1 MLGNL
6 MEDKRLD
13 FDAPLLSVRR
23 LSAGAAAAG
32 ASTAPSTSKS
42 EDGHRKAAARQ
53 PPTRRSSL
61 PFHKSDLKSGPV
73 GNPGVIPFVWEQ
85 IPGRP
90 KDGVSSDSAAVGRPP
105 MASKLPPD
113 RILNVE
119 ESDGPRATAGASV
132 RAGTSVRTQKAATFA
147 SDESTKKAPEIPRVV
162 EEKVTE
168 EKVKQ
173 KPVPADRRNDEDDD
187 EDETFSDALDTLS
200 RAESFFMNCSVSGL
214 SGIPESAMPSGSFST
229 DPRVRD
235 FMMGRFLPAAQAMAT
250 GSPQYT
256 FRKAAPPARE
266 PPMRP
271 GERVV
276 SRDHRRPLPLPYQKR
291 PNFVQQYAQE
301 HEEGDSYD
309 DEEDEEDCDETDRS
323 SSKACGLLP
332 RFCVKSSF
340 CLLNPVPGMKVR
352 GRLPAPPGRRIGGP
366 RIKTFHHG
374 SFGQAGDE
382 DSWEAVYKHKL
393 GHRYQPQVEDGRS
406 KSTSESKQ
414 LTYWS
419 DSPTADGSS
428 PCRRSTGGGISPYRN
443 EAPPLPFE
451 GKGFLGVP
459 KRGRKSSKTD
469 GSDSCERD
477 GENYWEITPPQSS
490 QQGSGS
496 RSPALEKTLYVD
508 SVNTLE
514 TSDSNSC
521 LLYIATD
528 TRAMLN
534 STDKDSEVGRE
545 RQRTEENFADKSHGE
560 NALQPKV
567 SELVELGLPF
577 SSEKSDHGE
586 MDGNNNIKHNADG
599 DGPLPSE
606 GGDIPKNDVN
616 DGGPLPLVEGALHKT
631 DVSSLQSL
639 LPPPLPKSPSESW
652 LFRTLPSVSS
662 KNPPQ
667 SFLGLQF
674 QPRKQAFQA
683 SSTDQKRDTNP
694 KPSVSHHRRRRFA
707 EVLPKPIS
715 PRSEI

>member
-1 MLGNL
+1 MLRNL

-32 ASTAPSTSKS
+32 ASTAPCTSKS
-42 EDGHRKAAARQ
+42 EDSDRKAAAGK
-53 PPTRRSSL
+53 PPPRRSSL

-85 IPGRP
+85 TPGQP
-90 KDGVSSDSAAVGRPP
+90 KDGVSSGSIAVGRPP
-105 MASKLPPD
+105 MVSKLPSD
-113 RILNVE
+113 RILNE
-119 ESDGPRATAGASV
+119 RESYRPRTTAGASV
-132 RAGTSVRTQKAATFA
+132 RVGTSIRTQKAVTFA
-147 SDESTKKAPEIPRVV
+147 SDEGTKKAPESPKGG
-162 EEKVTE
+162 EEKVKE
-168 EKVKQ
+168 EEEKQ
-173 KPVPADRRNDEDDD
+173 KPVPADRHNDGDDD
-187 EDETFSDALDTLS
+187 EDEAFSDALDTLS
-200 RAESFFMNCSVSGL
+200 RTESFFMNCSVSGL

-229 DPRVRD
+229 DPQVRD

-256 FRKAAPPARE
+256 FRKAASLARE

-271 GERVV
+271 AERFV
-276 SRDHRRPLPLPYQKR
+276 SGDHRRLLPLPYQKR
-291 PNFVQQYAQE
+291 PNFGLQYAQK
-301 HEEGDSYD
+301 HGEGDSYD
-309 DEEDEEDCDETDRS
+309 DEEEAEDCDETDHLP
-323 SSKACGLLP
+323 SKACGLLP
-332 RFCVKSSF
+332 RLCLKSSF

-374 SFGQAGDE
+374 SFGQDGDE
-382 DSWEAVYKHKL
+382 DSWEAVHKHKL
-393 GHRYQPQVEDGRS
+393 GQRYQPQVEDGRS
-406 KSTSESKQ
+406 RSTSETKQ

-428 PCRRSTGGGISPYRN
+428 PCRRSAGGGISPYRN

-451 GKGFLGVP
+451 RKGFLGVP

-469 GSDSCERD
+469 GSDLCERD
-477 GENYWEITPPQSS
+477 GENYWEMTSSQSS

-508 SVNTLE
+508 SVNMPE
-514 TSDSNSC
+514 TPDSNSSS
-521 LLYIATD
+521 LNIATG

-534 STDKDSEVGRE
+534 STEKDYEVGRE
-545 RQRTEENFADKSHGE
+545 RQRMEENVAVKTHEE
-560 NALQPKV
+560 NALQPKDSV
-567 SELVELGLPF
+567 VVEPGLPF
-577 SSEKSDHGE
+577 CSERSDHGE

-599 DGPLPSE
+599 DGPLHTE
-606 GGDIPKNDVN
+606 EGDIIKNDVN
-616 DGGPLPLVEGALHKT
+616 DYGPLPLEEGARHKI
-631 DVSSLQSL
+631 DVSSLLSL

-662 KNPPQ
+662 KNLPQ

-683 SSTDQKRDTNP
+683 SSTNQKQDTNA
-694 KPSVSHHRRRRFA
+694 KPSVSHHRQRRFA
-707 EVLPKPIS
+707 EVLPKPVS